1 VLLECPGDR
10 ELSDWKFDLVPAP
23 APGTKAQ
30 GNVVWG
36 DPLLTGW
43 DWPYVAIRGAE
54 PGPAV
59 LVTAGIHGSEYPAI
73 DGAVRLGAALDP
85 MSIRGQVLC
94 LPLMN
99 PEAFWRRA
107 AYVVPT
113 DGLNLNRAFP
123 GKADG
128 SFSER
133 LAWQLVQKAIRH
145 ADAYID
151 MHGGDLPEAL
161 VPFAIY
167 QETGITAVDAKSDMM
182 ARAFGLPS
190 LLIQQSTGG
199 PASGMTL
206 AAAANLGVP
215 AVIVEDGG
223 AGQYDPRI
231 AAAMSTGAQNVLRGL
246 GVLDGGPPDLAS
258 PNRYTRFLW
267 QRSRNAGFFRQSVSV
282 GQFVSVGEK
291 IGGLNDFF
299 NCEIEEIVAVAPGQI
314 LFLITSPAI
323 PENGLICGIG
333 LSS

>member
-1 VLLECPGDR
+1 
-10 ELSDWKFDLVPAP
+10 LSDWKFDLVPAP

>member
-1 VLLECPGDR
+1 MLSQFPGDWI
-10 ELSDWKFDLVPAP
+10 LSDWKFELVPPP
-23 APGTKAQ
+23 AVGTKEQ
-30 GNVVWG
+30 GYVAWG
-36 DPLLTGW
+36 DPLLKGW

-59 LVTAGIHGSEYPAI
+59 LMTAGIHGSEYPAI
-73 DGAVRLGAALDP
+73 DGAVQLGATLDP

-113 DGLNLNRAFP
+113 DGLNLNRVFP

-167 QETGITAVDAKSDMM
+167 QETGIAAVDAKSDMM

-190 LLIQQSTGG
+190 LLIQQRTGG

-206 AAAANLGVP
+206 AAAANLGIP

-223 AGQYDPRI
+223 AGHYDPRI
-231 AAAMSTGAQNVLRGL
+231 AAAMSTGAQNALRSL
-246 GVLDGGPPDLAS
+246 GILDGGPPNLAS
-258 PNRYTRFLW
+258 PDRYTGFLW
-267 QRSRNAGFFRQSVSV
+267 PRSRSAGFFRSSVAVGQSVSV
-282 GQFVSVGEK
+282 GDR

-299 NCEIEEIVAVAPGQI
+299 NNEVEAIIAEAPGRYY
-314 LFLITSPAI
+314 FS
-323 PENGLICGIG
+323 
-333 LSS
+333 